1 MSSNLRRKVSNDGKK
16 FSAYIETNLPI
27 CLSNFVYFNMLIVK
41 GMWWA
46 CIRTNFMIAVAQKTC
61 FNQKITQKIHWNV
74 ARQSYNFFSSFFFN
88 CFLRGCIDKRISL
101 WHILLINM
109 TWGIKLHGQKGS
121 QCCSWGITTRKM
133 AKTRV
138 TIEFWFFWIFC
149 ILTIKF
155 IEIYIWKH
163 IGDRSVSQLIG
174 IELFKDS

>member
-1 MSSNLRRKVSNDGKK
+1 MGLHKNQFHDRRCPK
-16 FSAYIETNLPI
+16 
-27 CLSNFVYFNMLIVK
+27 NMLLPK
-41 GMWWA
+41 NNPKNPLKCGE
-46 CIRTNFMIAVAQKTC
+46 TELQFF
-61 FNQKITQKIHWNV
+61 FNLV
-74 ARQSYNFFSSFFFN
+74 FN

>member
-1 MSSNLRRKVSNDGKK
+1 MGLHKNQFHDRRCPK
-16 FSAYIETNLPI
+16 
-27 CLSNFVYFNMLIVK
+27 NMLLPK
-41 GMWWA
+41 
-46 CIRTNFMIAVAQKTC
+46 N
-61 FNQKITQKIHWNV
+61 NQKNPLKCGKTELQFFFI
-74 ARQSYNFFSSFFFN
+74 FFSN

-138 TIEFWFFWIFC
+138 TIDFWFFWIFC

>member
-1 MSSNLRRKVSNDGKK
+1 MVGLHKNQFHDRRCPK
-16 FSAYIETNLPI
+16 
-27 CLSNFVYFNMLIVK
+27 NMLLPK
-41 GMWWA
+41 NNPKNPLKCGE
-46 CIRTNFMIAVAQKTC
+46 TELQ
-61 FNQKITQKIHWNV
+61 
-74 ARQSYNFFSSFFFN
+74 FFFIFFFN

-138 TIEFWFFWIFC
+138 TIDFWFFWIFC

>member
-1 MSSNLRRKVSNDGKK
+1 MGLHKNQFHDRRCPK
-16 FSAYIETNLPI
+16 
-27 CLSNFVYFNMLIVK
+27 NMLLPK
-41 GMWWA
+41 NNPKNPLKCGE
-46 CIRTNFMIAVAQKTC
+46 TELQ
-61 FNQKITQKIHWNV
+61 
-74 ARQSYNFFSSFFFN
+74 FFFIFFLN

-138 TIEFWFFWIFC
+138 TIDFWFFWIFC

-163 IGDRSVSQLIG
+163 IGDCSVSQLIG

>member
-1 MSSNLRRKVSNDGKK
+1 MVGLHKNQFHDRRCPK
-16 FSAYIETNLPI
+16 
-27 CLSNFVYFNMLIVK
+27 NMLLPK
-41 GMWWA
+41 NNPKNPLKCGE
-46 CIRTNFMIAVAQKTC
+46 TELQ
-61 FNQKITQKIHWNV
+61 
-74 ARQSYNFFSSFFFN
+74 FFFIFFFN

-138 TIEFWFFWIFC
+138 TIDFWFFWFFC